1 MGKKEDFS
9 PGEAIRESLRPAERI
24 TKFGIGY
31 LAAKVG
37 GKPASSE
44 AGRVFKKIVDVLG
57 WSSEK

>member
-1 MGKKEDFS
+1 MEKKEDFS
-9 PGEAIRESLRPAERI
+9 PEEAIKESLKPAKGAA
-24 TKFGIGY
+24 KFGIGY
-31 LAAKVG
+31 FANKVG